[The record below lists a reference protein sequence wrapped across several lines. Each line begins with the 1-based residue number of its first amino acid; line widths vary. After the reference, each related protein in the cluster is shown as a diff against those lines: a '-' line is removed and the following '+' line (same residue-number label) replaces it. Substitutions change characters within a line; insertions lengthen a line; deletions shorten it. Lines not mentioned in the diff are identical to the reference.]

1 MGFIS
6 CHITSLV
13 IHSLEGEHTH
23 TDTDIHTETILRNHA
38 AGAPGLK
45 VAKVGKSIIYILMLL
60 FLMFSLL
67 FIVATNVLA
76 CDNFLVAI

>member
-6 CHITSLV
+6 CHITSLVTSLV

-23 TDTDIHTETILRNHA
+23 IQTSAKNQFLRNHA

-45 VAKVGKSIIYILMLL
+45 VAKVGKSIIYIDAVI
-60 FLMFSLL
+60 S
-67 FIVATNVLA
+67 NVLPA
-76 CDNFLVAI
+76 FLLLRLMY

>member
-23 TDTDIHTETILRNHA
+23 IDIRTETILRNHA

-45 VAKVGKSIIYILMLL
+45 VAKVGKSIIYIDAVISSVLPAFLL
-60 FLMFSLL
+60 S
-67 FIVATNVLA
+67 
-76 CDNFLVAI
+76 